1 MIPFDIM
8 RCILEDVGTRQPT
21 QAEAEAIARHLADGH
36 GKLAGLSDVRE
47 AARKPARAPGPDH
60 ILRVDTVMRM
70 SGLSYATLWRHER
83 AGKFPKRHKI
93 GKRAVGWR
101 ESEVQAWIAARP

>member
-36 GKLAGLSDVRE
+36 GKLAGLSDARD

-60 ILRVDTVMRM
+60 ILRIDTVMRM

-83 AGKFPKRHKI
+83 RSANGLWVGANPKCRP
-93 GKRAVGWR
+93 GSRPGPDTC
-101 ESEVQAWIAARP
+101 QALAR

>member
-1 MIPFDIM
+1 M

-36 GKLAGLSDVRE
+36 GKLAGLSDARD

-60 ILRVDTVMRM
+60 MLRIDTVMRI
-70 SGLSYATLWRHER
+70 SGLSYATLWRHDR
-83 AGKFPKRHKI
+83 MGKFPKRHKI
-93 GKRAVGWR
+93 AKRAGGSR
-101 ESEVQAWIAARP
+101 ESELLRVVRSRP